1 MSNPDKV
8 GADFLQ
14 LNFCL
19 PKRLFESAA
28 ALNNLVVLLIFFF
41 TYNLTSYAS
50 VFAVLQVLISMTKHY
65 SKVGYMT
72 LKVSVEKNSERR
84 LTLH

>member
-14 LNFCL
+14 LKFCL

-28 ALNNLVVLLIFFF
+28 ALNNLVVLLIFF

-72 LKVSVEKNSERR
+72 LKVSVEKNSERSG
-84 LTLH
+84 

>member
-28 ALNNLVVLLIFFF
+28 ALNNLVVLLIFF

-50 VFAVLQVLISMTKHY
+50 VLQFC
-65 SKVGYMT
+65 
-72 LKVSVEKNSERR
+72 RR
-84 LTLH
+84 

>member
-1 MSNPDKV
+1 M
-8 GADFLQ
+8 GADFLK

-28 ALNNLVVLLIFFF
+28 ALNNLVVLLIFFI
-41 TYNLTSYAS
+41 YNLTSYAS

-72 LKVSVEKNSERR
+72 LKVSVEKNSERSG
-84 LTLH
+84 